1 MSHVHERA
9 MRMLVALQTQIK
21 RLDDRGAGLLEYVL
35 LVSLIALVCLG
46 AVTFFG
52 TATSGK
58 MSVQGSAMF
67 GSGT

>member
-1 MSHVHERA
+1 MLRA
-9 MRMLVALQTQIK
+9 LVAIQTPLK

-52 TATSGK
+52 TTTSTK
-58 MSVQGSAMF
+58 MDVEGSAMF
-67 GSGT
+67 GTGS